1 MERRNFSAEF
11 KLQVVMESFQ
21 RDTTIEAVCRK
32 FNVGRTQIN
41 NWRKEFKKGGS
52 NIFLDKRNPR
62 GRAISQGFKP
72 GESPDDLKRII
83 GDLTIQNEILK
94 KVQGLLS

>member
-32 FNVGRTQIN
+32 FTVGRTQVN
-41 NWRKEFKKGGS
+41 SWRAEFKKGGA
-52 NIFLDKRNPR
+52 NIFLDKRNPKR
-62 GRAISQGFKP
+62 KAISQGFNP
-72 GESPDDLKRII
+72 GESPDDLKKII
-83 GDLTIQNEILK
+83 GNLTVQNEILK